1 MCKPSQPDTLEV
13 EVGVLCEFK
22 YMIKGTKDALIV
34 ATTRLETMLGD
45 TAVAVHPEDDRYKA
59 FHGKEIEHPLLVMQN
74 GRLDLWKT
82 LKTFWKGS
90 LASN

>member
-1 MCKPSQPDTLEV
+1 MNCWVFWEVPRHTLQV

-45 TAVAVHPEDDRYKA
+45 TAVAVHPDDDRYKA
-59 FHGKEIEHPLLVMQN
+59 FHGKEIEHPLLAMRN
-74 GRLDLWKT
+74 DSWTYERSGKC
-82 LKTFWKGS
+82 F
-90 LASN
+90 

>member
-1 MCKPSQPDTLEV
+1 
-13 EVGVLCEFK
+13 
-22 YMIKGTKDALIV
+22 MIKGTKDALIV

-74 GRLDLWKT
+74 GRLDL
-82 LKTFWKGS
+82 
-90 LASN
+90 